1 LQADIK
7 FTPWI
12 DKQLTLTHQMNE
24 NNISQKEMLKI
35 AQKQDT
41 LYSQLLETIM
51 IDKYRFINRPRL
63 YENQL
68 FTLKKIIKRNRR
80 LGDGYAVLRDEVQI
94 KSYQLSRAQNKMM
107 RDVLR
112 ALDQYDIEELEKA
125 TGDLFVKNQMAV
137 QALTSIDYRPVLE
150 LNEESDTL
158 KEAQAN
164 IKDFYAMLDINAEIL
179 AHISN
184 MQKKMFRLNHYSN
197 YGLIKPVLL
206 INNSNFAETVNYYLM
221 PYGLDL
227 IKILFILLLSLII
240 YLIRKVLFAAIEK
253 LLLSSTYLKKY
264 TQEVLLHIRKPV
276 DIVLILINI
285 EMAIYIYHDFN
296 SYTFLEKLFHMTY
309 AFFFTL
315 IIYKVLNVV
324 ASIKIHDFDNSE
336 KKIKNEMI
344 NVAIKIINFLIIIFG
359 LLLILHFAGAN
370 LTAVLSGL
378 GIGGFAV
385 AIAARES
392 LSNFLGTIS
401 ILLSDTFSQG
411 DWIVVDDKQGN
422 VIEIGLRVTTLRT
435 FDNALIAIP
444 NATLANH
451 DVKNWSKRTIGRR
464 IKMNLGI
471 KYDSKPQDIQNAVGQ
486 IREMLKNHPDL
497 ATERT
502 DFQHMHRKSARLVS
516 KEDDLGVKKTLLVYL
531 DEFSDSSI
539 NILVYCFTKT
549 TNWNEWLT
557 IKEDIMYK
565 IMDIL
570 EENSLE
576 FAFPSLSL
584 YHENNR

>member
-1 LQADIK
+1 
-7 FTPWI
+7 
-12 DKQLTLTHQMNE
+12 MNE
-24 NNISQKEMLKI
+24 NNISQNEMLKI
-35 AQKQDT
+35 AEEQDR

-51 IDKYRFINRPRL
+51 IDKYQFINRPRL

-68 FTLKKIIKRNRR
+68 FTLNKIIKRNTR
-80 LGDGYAVLRDEVQI
+80 LGNGYAVIRDEVQV
-94 KSYQLSRAQNKMM
+94 KSYELSRAQNKMM

-112 ALDQYDIEELEKA
+112 ALDHYDIAELEKA

-137 QALTSIDYRPVLE
+137 QTLTSIDYHPVLK
-150 LNEESDTL
+150 LNEISDTL
-158 KEAQAN
+158 KEAQNN
-164 IKDFYAMLDINAEIL
+164 IKDFYALLEINAEIL
-179 AHISN
+179 VHISN
-184 MQKKMFRLNHYSN
+184 MEKQMFRLNHYSN
-197 YGLIKPVLL
+197 YGLIKPIL
-206 INNSNFAETVNYYLM
+206 IINHSSFAKAVNHHLV

-227 IKILFILLLSLII
+227 VKILLILLLSLII
-240 YLIRKVLFAAIEK
+240 YLIRKVLFATMEK
-253 LLLSSTYLKKY
+253 LLLNSTYLKKY
-264 TQEVLLHIRKPV
+264 TQEVLQHIRKPI

-296 SYTFLEKLFHMTY
+296 SYTVLEKLFHMTY

-315 IIYKVLNVV
+315 ILYKVLNVV
-324 ASIKIHDFDNSE
+324 ASIKLHDFDNSD

-385 AIAARES
+385 ALAARES

-411 DWIVVDDKQGN
+411 DWIVVNDMQGN
-422 VIEIGLRVTTLRT
+422 VIEIGLRVTTIRT

-451 DVKNWSKRTIGRR
+451 DVKNWSKRSIGRR

-471 KYDSKPQDIQNAVGQ
+471 KYDSKPNDIQNAVKQ
-486 IREMLKNHPDL
+486 IRDMLKNHPDL
-497 ATERT
+497 ATEET
-502 DFQHMHRKSARLVS
+502 DFKHTHQKSARLVS

-549 TNWNEWLT
+549 TNWDEWLT

-584 YHENNR
+584 YNEK